1 MWSMVN
7 TALARLLKTAE
18 LSNAG
23 LARSIVGAGA
33 REGIHLGTNAT
44 AVARML
50 QGCQPRWPVPRLVA
64 SVLATRLGYA
74 VEVNDCGFTEN
85 ADAADTFDGMRCFPT
100 VDGTIGV
107 VSELSGRDI
116 GRRNFLM
123 GSAFTAAAFAE
134 PTLLALTVPPSEV
147 TARTTG
153 QRIGVSDVR
162 IVLETVRHFETQLRR
177 YGGATIH
184 SQVAHFVHEQAER
197 ARGAAYTEEMGRSLF
212 SALAQATQMVS
223 LTAVEAGRH
232 ALAQRY
238 NTQALN
244 LALHAGDRSYA
255 ANVLSEMSR
264 NTTDIA
270 NASAVGAERVRN
282 GQHAAALAKSALEV
296 AGSTTPALTSYL
308 HAIEARAF
316 AVLGDR
322 RSTEQAADRAQRAY
336 ERVGGEEPEWFGFYG
351 AADLMADVGQ
361 CLRDIGRPQQG
372 LALLERSVGDL
383 PVGRVTARA
392 KTKVHIA
399 AAYLELREYD
409 QAATV
414 ADQAVAE
421 IGSLSSQRSR
431 DRVHAL
437 RNRVRRQGKGR
448 RLSEMDDRLTEFL
461 GEPTGM

>member
-1 MWSMVN
+1 MVN

-85 ADAADTFDGMRCFPT
+85 VDAADTFDGMRCFPT

-123 GSAFTAAAFAE
+123 GSAFAAAAFAE
-134 PTLLALTVPPSEV
+134 PALLALTVPPAAV
-147 TARTTG
+147 AAQTG
-153 QRIGVSDVR
+153 GPRVGASDVQM
-162 IVLETVRHFETQLRR
+162 VLETIRHFGAQHRR
-177 YGGATIH
+177 YGGAGIH
-184 SQVAHFVHEQAER
+184 AQVAHFVHEQAER
-197 ARGAAYTEEMGRSLF
+197 ARRAAYTELVGRDLF
-212 SALAQATQMVS
+212 AALAQATHLAS
-223 LTAVEAGRH
+223 LTAVDSGRH

-244 LALHAGDRSYA
+244 LALHAGDRLYA
-255 ANVLSEMSR
+255 ANGLSEMSR

-270 NASAVGAERVRN
+270 NASPIETERVRN

-296 AGSTTPALTSYL
+296 AGTTTPALTSYL

-322 RSTEQAADRAQRAY
+322 QSTQRAVDDAQRAF
-336 ERVGGEEPEWFGFYG
+336 ERTGGEEPAWFGFYG
-351 AADLMADVGQ
+351 EADLMADVGQ
-361 CLRDIGRPQQG
+361 CLRDIGRPRQG
-372 LALLERSVGDL
+372 LALLERSVQAL
-383 PVGRVTARA
+383 PAARVTAKA

-409 QAATV
+409 QAA
-414 ADQAVAE
+414 AVAE
-421 IGSLSSQRSR
+421 QAVTDVGCLASQRSR
-431 DRVHAL
+431 DRVQAL
-437 RNRVRRQGKGR
+437 QQRVRRHDSR
-448 RLSEMDDRLTEFL
+448 NLSEMDDRLTEFL